1 MKFSLRKGVYF
12 IYMMYIRFFTALVTA
27 AILDG
32 LWLGVITKSLYQ
44 KMIGHVMA
52 DKVNFVAI
60 ALFYPLFTA
69 TILFF
74 VVNPALKAGWSIWHV
89 ALVGGFLGLAL
100 YGTYDLT
107 SQAIIKNWPAS
118 ITIIDIAW
126 GVVITAA
133 VSVVTVLVSRAL

>member
-1 MKFSLRKGVYF
+1 M
-12 IYMMYIRFFTALVTA
+12 IYIRFFTALITA
-27 AILDG
+27 AVLDA

-44 KMIGHVMA
+44 KMIGHLMA
-52 DKVNFVAI
+52 EKVNFIAI
-60 ALFYPLFTA
+60 AFFYPLFAA

-74 VVNPALKAGWSIWHV
+74 VVQPAIAGDWSIGRI

-107 SQAIIKNWPAS
+107 SQAIIKNWPVS

-126 GVVITAA
+126 GIVITAT
-133 VSVVTVLVSRAL
+133 VSVVTILVSRLF